1 MAALTHH
8 TPEVIADTAP
18 VFVPGAEDGQE
29 MTDALSVYMRAC
41 RRYPLLSPEQE
52 RELALRSMEG
62 DAKAAERL
70 VTANLRL
77 VCKIT
82 REYPVDHAGMLDC
95 IQEGNAG
102 LMRAVQKFDPDKG
115 AKLSTYSAWWI
126 RAYVLAYIMR
136 NWRLVRI
143 GTTNA
148 QRKLF
153 FNLGKMKQQLEAE
166 GIEVSP
172 ENVAKAL
179 DVSTKD
185 VVEMDGRMKAPD
197 QSLATPKG
205 TDFQD
210 GTIEDDLIAPGCT
223 PDVAVERAQL
233 LAKAREAFAAFASTL
248 DERESLLY
256 TKRLM
261 PAENVEPWT
270 LREIGAAWG
279 VVRERARQIEARLL
293 KRMRAFV
300 TEELGPDVAKALAA
314 AA

>member
-1 MAALTHH
+1 MQDLVPH
-8 TPEVIADTAP
+8 TPEVIGATAP
-18 VFVPGAEDGQE
+18 VFVPGAEDNQD
-29 MTDALSVYMRAC
+29 MADAMSVYMRAC
-41 RRYPLLSPEQE
+41 RRYPLLTAEQE
-52 RELALRSMEG
+52 RELALRNMEG

-70 VTANLRL
+70 VTSNLRL

-82 REYPVDHAGMLDC
+82 REYPVDTAGMLDC

-102 LMRAVQKFDPDKG
+102 LVRAVQRFNPDKG

-136 NWRLVRI
+136 NWRMVRI

-153 FNLGKMKQQLEAE
+153 FNLGKMKRRLEAA
-166 GIEVSP
+166 GVAVSP

-185 VVEMDGRMKAPD
+185 VVEMDGRLRLAD
-197 QSLATPKG
+197 ESLATPKG
-205 TDFQD
+205 ADFQD
-210 GTIEDDLIAPGCT
+210 GTIEDDLIAPGDT
-223 PDVAVERAQL
+223 PDVAVERAEL
-233 LAKAREAFAAFASTL
+233 LAQARAAFAAFAATL
-248 DERESLLY
+248 DGREALMY

-261 PAENVEPWT
+261 PADDAHPWT
-270 LREIGAAWG
+270 LRELGEAWG
-279 VVRERARQIEARLL
+279 VVRERARQIEVRLL

-300 TEELGPDVAKALAA
+300 IAEVGPEVAGMLAA
-314 AA
+314 